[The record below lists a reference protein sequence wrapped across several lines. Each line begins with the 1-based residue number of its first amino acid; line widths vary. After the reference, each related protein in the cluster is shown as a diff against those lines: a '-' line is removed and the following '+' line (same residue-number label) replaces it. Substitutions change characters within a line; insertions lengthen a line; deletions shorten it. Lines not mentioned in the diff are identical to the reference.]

1 MNNNWIPYVI
11 EQTPR
16 GERGYDLYSRLLK
29 DHIIFLGSGIDDQI
43 ANSVV
48 AQLMFLEAED
58 PDRDIS
64 MYINSPGGSITS
76 MMAIYD
82 TMRFIKPQIATYC
95 IGQAASAAAV
105 LLTAGTKGKRYA
117 LPNARVLIH
126 QPLGGVQGQASDI
139 KIHAQEILTMR
150 DTINR
155 ILSENTGQPVE
166 RIALDTERDYILSAT
181 EAEKYGIID
190 KVIAHRDALVPAPG
204 PKGV

>member
-1 MNNNWIPYVI
+1 MNLNWIPYVI

-64 MYINSPGGSITS
+64 MYINSPGGSITA

-82 TMRFIKPQIATYC
+82 TIRFIKPQVATYC

-105 LLTAGTKGKRYA
+105 LLTAGTKGKRFA

-139 KIHAQEILTMR
+139 KIHAQEILNMR
-150 DTINR
+150 DTNNR
-155 ILSENTGQPVE
+155 ILAEHTGQPVE
-166 RIALDTERDYILSAT
+166 KIALDTERDYILSAT

-190 KVIAHRDALVPAPG
+190 KVIAHRDALTPAPG

>member
-64 MYINSPGGSITS
+64 MYINSPGGSITA

-82 TMRFIKPQIATYC
+82 TIRFIKPQVATYC

-105 LLTAGTKGKRYA
+105 LLTAGTKGKRFA

-139 KIHAQEILTMR
+139 KIHAQEILNMR

-155 ILSENTGQPVE
+155 ILAEHTGQSVE
-166 RIALDTERDYILSAT
+166 KIALDTERDYILSAT

-190 KVIAHRDALVPAPG
+190 KVIAHRDALTPAPG

>member
-1 MNNNWIPYVI
+1 MNLNWIPYVI

-82 TMRFIKPQIATYC
+82 TMRFIKPQVATYC

-105 LLTAGTKGKRYA
+105 LLTAGAKGKRYA

-139 KIHAQEILTMR
+139 QIHAREILAMR
-150 DTINR
+150 ENINR
-155 ILSENTGQPVE
+155 ILAEHTGQPIDK
-166 RIALDTERDYILSAT
+166 IALDTDRDYILSAAD
-181 EAEKYGIID
+181 AEKYGIID
-190 KVIAHRDALVPAPG
+190 KVIAHRDAIAPAPG
-204 PKGV
+204 PKGI